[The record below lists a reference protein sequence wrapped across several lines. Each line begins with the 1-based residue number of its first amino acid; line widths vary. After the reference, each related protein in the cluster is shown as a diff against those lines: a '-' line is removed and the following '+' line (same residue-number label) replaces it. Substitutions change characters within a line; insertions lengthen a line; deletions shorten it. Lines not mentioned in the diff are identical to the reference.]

1 LHLTFTDLAVFIFGT
16 VLVLLWTFLFMKGRG
31 KAAAFEENLSKEDFP
46 GKALFG
52 VGYAACTLLGF
63 DYTSE
68 KDQEICKKLAV
79 LYTDYSVD
87 FYIRAFY
94 AQKMTMALTIA
105 CFAAAIYGFSGGSLV
120 LFAFVL
126 GFAGFAYYYYGTILD
141 DKLKKRED
149 EMLGEFS
156 EVVSELALMANA
168 GMILHDAWA
177 KVAYSGE
184 SQIHKEMQTS
194 CEEMKNGRPMAGAL
208 FAFGQRCRLFEIKK
222 FATTLIQ
229 GISKGNADLAA
240 MLKQQ
245 NKEVWNAKQQS
256 VRRQGELAN
265 SKLLIPIFMVFIGI
279 LIMVLVPLFAG
290 MGA

>member
-1 LHLTFTDLAVFIFGT
+1 MI
-16 VLVLLWTFLFMKGRG
+16 LVWGFLFLKGREDSER
-31 KAAAFEENLSKEDFP
+31 FEQYLDKKDFP
-46 GKALFG
+46 GKSLFG
-52 VGYAACTLLGF
+52 VGYAACGLLGF
-63 DYTSE
+63 SYDTE

-79 LYTDYSVD
+79 LYPDNSVA

-94 AQKMTMALTIA
+94 AQKLTMALTIA
-105 CFAAAIYGFSGGSLV
+105 CFAAVVYGFSEGSVL

-126 GFAGFAYYYYGTILD
+126 GIAGFAYYYYGTMLD
-141 DKLKKRED
+141 DKLKKREE
-149 EMLGEFS
+149 EMIGEFS
-156 EVVSELALMANA
+156 EIVSELALMANA
-168 GMILHDAWA
+168 GMILRDAWW

-184 SQIHKEMQTS
+184 SQIHKEMQAA
-194 CEEMKNGRPMAGAL
+194 CVEMNNGRSESEAL

-229 GISKGNADLAA
+229 GISKGNADLAE
-240 MLKQQ
+240 MLKRQ

-279 LIMVLVPLFAG
+279 LIMILIPLMSG
-290 MGA
+290 LGV